1 MTIRTQL
8 RAGGWSSNHNEALRV
23 RSTVKAGGGW
33 ANHNESLKVRTA
45 LKAGGRD
52 LQHNDA
58 LRVRSTVK
66 AGAVRRMIGLRRQM
80 KTSANRNDRLTLLV
94 VRTGLLAGRAAVRG
108 RI

>member
-8 RAGGWSSNHNEALRV
+8 KAGGWS
-23 RSTVKAGGGW
+23 
-33 ANHNESLKVRTA
+33 NHNESLKVRTA
-45 LKAGGRD
+45 LKAGGGWSN
-52 LQHNDA
+52 HNESLKVRTALKTGAWTTNHNNA
-58 LRVRSTVK
+58 LRVRSAVK
-66 AGAVRRMIGLRRQM
+66 AGAVRRMIGLRKQM